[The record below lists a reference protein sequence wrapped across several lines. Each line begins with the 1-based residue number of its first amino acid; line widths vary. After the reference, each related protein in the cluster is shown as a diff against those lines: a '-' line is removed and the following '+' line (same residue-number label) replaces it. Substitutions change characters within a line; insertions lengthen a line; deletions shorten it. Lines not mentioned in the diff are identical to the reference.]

1 MPLLGLGSKGSSGRG
16 RRKGGLAAAVT
27 GFPKAKKVSSKWKL
41 KGTGASDT
49 SGGNTR
55 TRARSSSRASAASRK
70 KSAGRGR

>member
-1 MPLLGLGSKGSSGRG
+1 MPLLGYGSKGSSGRG
-16 RRKGGLAAAVT
+16 RRKGGLGLGALT
-27 GFPKAKKVSSKWKL
+27 GPLTKKLGVKKR

-55 TRARSSSRASAASRK
+55 TRARSSSRASASSRK